1 MSRVS
6 VSGERESTLGVCFCC
21 ATPPSLHYSSGLCH
35 LLFNVH
41 KIRVNSDN
49 KR

>member
-6 VSGERESTLGVCFCC
+6 VSGERESTLGVCFCS
-21 ATPPSLHYSSGLCH
+21 APPPSLHYSSSLCH